1 MEVEVGQWVL
11 YWQVSCLFMMRGMMK
26 IVIATLLIAAGGL
39 CWGSNRQMCLNPT
52 FSKQEVAQYGQ
63 KAKGGHLP
71 SMYFYSIALAKG
83 RGVERDPGLSFK
95 MANDAACR
103 GFQPACY
110 LVALRYNAGCGVEKD
125 KGEAERWFL
134 KFVSW
139 AEKNNDRLSPIV
151 LGNLAWCYLTGHGVK
166 QDPTKAVSLFKQASD
181 NGHLLSAANLG
192 WCYMVGR
199 GVAVD
204 RQKAFHYFEDAA
216 LKGSDVA
223 QWYLGLAYLDGM
235 GTATNIIKGVEY
247 LQKSV
252 DSKNVDAQ
260 YDLGRLYAIGKD
272 VEQDL
277 VRAKGLL
284 QAAADGGNSKAGEL
298 LTVVEDMLQLKEQ
311 EKVLR
316 QATNALAKT
325 RRSRPLT
332 SESLND
338 LEKQTLEKEHHE
350 RQMFDRLESFMGV
363 KFGQTVD
370 LSKLKKTDVSN
381 CFEFTPGKL
390 FRGFTHCRVRVTL
403 LSHCVVSV
411 EAETAVISHNSDEYD
426 IVKALIE
433 KKYEKEM
440 VTSFAAG
447 YATAT
452 LFLYSETNLRTITL
466 TKYNDGKLVLRAT
479 DENMISLENQER
491 KESKKRNAE
500 PYDKDIDAL

>member
-1 MEVEVGQWVL
+1 
-11 YWQVSCLFMMRGMMK
+11 MK

-252 DSKNVDAQ
+252 DSNNVADLVVFGTIYTAEDNKVCEAFALKDGKYVYVGDREGAEGYIERGVTKVIDNGDKGLVIPGCTEGHGHFIGIDGLVRNMPAYYVDFPKL
-260 YDLGRLYAIGKD
+260 YDISGRKGDVINVGGIKVSPSD
-272 VEQDL
+272 VE
-277 VRAKGLL
+277 
-284 QAAADGGNSKAGEL
+284 E
-298 LTVVEDMLQLKEQ
+298 T
-311 EKVLR
+311 
-316 QATNALAKT
+316 ALAFEGIDDCICIAQEDKIT
-325 RRSRPLT
+325 
-332 SESLND
+332 
-338 LEKQTLEKEHHE
+338 
-350 RQMFDRLESFMGV
+350 
-363 KFGQTVD
+363 GQA
-370 LSKLKKTDVSN
+370 LKLLVVLH
-381 CFEFTPGKL
+381 PG
-390 FRGFTHCRVRVTL
+390 VTL
-403 LSHCVVSV
+403 NVPQIREFLAARIETIKVPRFYEQV
-411 EAETAVISHNSDEYD
+411 E
-426 IVKALIE
+426 KIE
-433 KKYEKEM
+433 
-440 VTSFAAG
+440 
-447 YATAT
+447 
-452 LFLYSETNLRTITL
+452 RT
-466 TKYNDGKLVLRAT
+466 YNGKI
-479 DENMISLENQER
+479 DR
-491 KESKKRNAE
+491 KVYRYQKCAR
-500 PYDKDIDAL
+500 